1 MIKIAVC
8 DDEKYYADQISQ
20 EIQKH
25 GRKMGLKLSVDV
37 YYDAAGFFEGPIESY
52 QILFL
57 DVKLQNGESGIE
69 LGKKL
74 REKSS
79 RAIIIY
85 VSAYIEMAPMGY
97 EVEAFRYL
105 LKKDIE
111 KTLAYTLE
119 DAIAK
124 LHKQNYNYVIRTKGK
139 TQTLPLDE
147 ILYFE
152 SYKRYVTIYTSHENY
167 KQYRKISD
175 LEQELLEYGFGR
187 IYKSYLVNWKH
198 VQTIENGKALMD
210 NGIRLTCSRT
220 NYQEIIRQYIL
231 WVGRES

>member
-1 MIKIAVC
+1 MA
-8 DDEKYYADQISQ
+8 E
-20 EIQKH
+20 
-25 GRKMGLKLSVDV
+25 KMGLKLSVDV

-105 LKKDIE
+105 LKK
-111 KTLAYTLE
+111 
-119 DAIAK
+119 
-124 LHKQNYNYVIRTKGK
+124 
-139 TQTLPLDE
+139 
-147 ILYFE
+147 ILRKHWPIHWRMRSL
-152 SYKRYVTIYTSHENY
+152 SYIS
-167 KQYRKISD
+167 KI
-175 LEQELLEYGFGR
+175 
-187 IYKSYLVNWKH
+187 
-198 VQTIENGKALMD
+198 
-210 NGIRLTCSRT
+210 
-220 NYQEIIRQYIL
+220 IIM
-231 WVGRES
+231 

>member
-20 EIQKH
+20 EIQKQ
-25 GRKMGLKLSVDV
+25 GRKMGRKLSVDV

-105 LKKDIE
+105 LKKDI
-111 KTLAYTLE
+111 
-119 DAIAK
+119 
-124 LHKQNYNYVIRTKGK
+124 
-139 TQTLPLDE
+139 
-147 ILYFE
+147 
-152 SYKRYVTIYTSHENY
+152 
-167 KQYRKISD
+167 
-175 LEQELLEYGFGR
+175 
-187 IYKSYLVNWKH
+187 
-198 VQTIENGKALMD
+198 
-210 NGIRLTCSRT
+210 GIM
-220 NYQEIIRQYIL
+220 
-231 WVGRES
+231 